1 MAARDDA
8 AKMRLRGF
16 WNEVHG
22 ERERECEYRIGRSSS
37 VRASKGS
44 GSVSG
49 Q

>member
-22 ERERECEYRIGRSSS
+22 ERECEYRIGRSSS